1 MSRVVRPDAN
11 RPGQRDAGAD
21 TVTRGR
27 RHAVLATVL
36 ALAVGFATTAPAGAK
51 TAPDTFAD
59 LAEQLLPSVVN
70 ISTTQVVE
78 GNTGIEVP
86 VLPPGSPFEEF
97 FKEFMERGQP
107 RQRQRRATS
116 LGSGFVVDTSGHVV
130 TNNHV
135 IADADEISVILA
147 DETRLPAR
155 VVGRDPK
162 TDIAVLK
169 IEPTQKLRAVRFGNS
184 DQVRVGDWVIAIGN
198 PFGFGGTV
206 TAGIIS
212 ARGRDINAGLYDD
225 FIQTDA
231 SINRGNSGGPMFNL
245 AGEVVGIN
253 TAIFSPSGGSVGIGF
268 AIPVNGAKPVIDQ
281 LIQHGQVRRG
291 WLGVRIQGV
300 TDEIAET
307 LGLKGAHGAL
317 VASVMDGG
325 PAQAA
330 NIRPGDVIIEFDGKT
345 VDQMRGLPR
354 LVAETEVGKTVD
366 VKLWR
371 ENREMTVRVKVGTM
385 EDEETKAA
393 TAPVKPEGARGAEK
407 VAALGISVAAID
419 DKLRQTFGISGDVQ
433 GLVVTQVDPAGTA
446 AAEGIKAGDVIVQ
459 VSKEK
464 VDQPSQLM
472 DKLNAAKT
480 AGQRSLLV
488 LIESDSGMRFI
499 AIRIDRG

>member
-1 MSRVVRPDAN
+1 M
-11 RPGQRDAGAD
+11 GALY
-21 TVTRGR
+21 
-27 RHAVLATVL
+27 HATPS
-36 ALAVGFATTAPAGAK
+36 FAKPV
-51 TAPDTFAD
+51 PESFAD

-70 ISTTQVVE
+70 ISTTQVAE
-78 GNTGIEVP
+78 GNAGIEAP

-116 LGSGFVVDTSGHVV
+116 LGSGFIVDSAGHIV

-147 DETRLPAR
+147 DETKLPAK

-169 IEPTQKLRAVRFGNS
+169 IEPTQKLKPVRFGNS
-184 DQVRVGDWVIAIGN
+184 DQIRVGDWVVAIGN
-198 PFGFGGTV
+198 PFGFGGSVTV
-206 TAGIIS
+206 GIIS

-225 FIQTDA
+225 FLQTDA

-268 AIPVNGAKPVIDQ
+268 AIPSNSAKPVIDQ

-307 LGLKGAHGAL
+307 LGLKTAHGAL
-317 VASVMDGG
+317 VASVMEGG
-325 PAQAA
+325 PAQKA
-330 NIRPGDVIIEFDGKT
+330 NIKAGDIILEFDGKI
-345 VDQMRGLPR
+345 VDQMRSLPR

-371 ENREMTVRVKVGTM
+371 DNREVTVRVKVGAM
-385 EDEETKAA
+385 EEDDK
-393 TAPVKPEGARGAEK
+393 K
-407 VAALGISVAAID
+407 VAAAPEKPEKVGNAEKIAPLGLTVAALD
-419 DKLRQTFGISGDVQ
+419 DRLRQRFNLGNEVK
-433 GLVVTQVDPAGTA
+433 GLVVTDVDANGPAADQGL
-446 AAEGIKAGDVIVQ
+446 KPGDVIVEVAQ
-459 VSKEK
+459 EK
-464 VDQPSQLM
+464 VDQPAQLTA
-472 DKLNAAKT
+472 KLNAAKA
-480 AGQRSLLV
+480 AGRKSLLLLV
-488 LIESDSGMRFI
+488 EGDAGLRFI
-499 AIRIDRG
+499 ALRIERG